1 MPCLSKGP
9 KLFWTSSKLFWT
21 RPNCLDMSLKAK
33 FISGNI
39 YIFGPIK
46 NSLIQCKTIWT
57 GQVQNIL
64 D

>member
-9 KLFWTSSKLFWT
+9 NLFWTSSKLFWT

-33 FISGNI
+33 FI
-39 YIFGPIK
+39 IFGPIK
-46 NSLIQCKTIWT
+46 NSLIQSKTIWT